1 MIAFSVITAFKQTQT
16 VYTNCFKLCL
26 FLLQLH
32 CSCVALVLF
41 NFDNDVRLSFA
52 ECISRM
58 IAGYRD
64 YLFYL
69 NDEMPVFN
77 KLDFM
82 RDRILHNR
90 RRLADSIP
98 RKIRLGRTRAEDEID
113 IERSKRFLSTLF
125 ETQSFGKRRERA
137 SRIWKPCSYRHSDFL

>member
-1 MIAFSVITAFKQTQT
+1 
-16 VYTNCFKLCL
+16 
-26 FLLQLH
+26 
-32 CSCVALVLF
+32 
-41 NFDNDVRLSFA
+41 
-52 ECISRM
+52 M

-137 SRIWKPCSYRHSDFL
+137 SRIWKAL

>member
-1 MIAFSVITAFKQTQT
+1 
-16 VYTNCFKLCL
+16 
-26 FLLQLH
+26 
-32 CSCVALVLF
+32 
-41 NFDNDVRLSFA
+41 
-52 ECISRM
+52 M

-98 RKIRLGRTRAEDEID
+98 IKIRLGRTRAEDEID

-125 ETQSFGKRRERA
+125 ETQSFGK
-137 SRIWKPCSYRHSDFL
+137 

>member
-1 MIAFSVITAFKQTQT
+1 MGERKEGSVNSNVKSNLAEEE
-16 VYTNCFKLCL
+16 
-26 FLLQLH
+26 LL
-32 CSCVALVLF
+32 S

-98 RKIRLGRTRAEDEID
+98 RKICLGRTRAEDEID
-113 IERSKRFLSTLF
+113 IER
-125 ETQSFGKRRERA
+125 
-137 SRIWKPCSYRHSDFL
+137 